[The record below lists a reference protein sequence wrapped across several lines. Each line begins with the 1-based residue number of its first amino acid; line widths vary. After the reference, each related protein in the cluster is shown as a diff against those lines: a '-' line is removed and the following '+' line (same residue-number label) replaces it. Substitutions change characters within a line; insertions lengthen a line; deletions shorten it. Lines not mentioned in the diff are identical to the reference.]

1 VTSLVQLA
9 VAGDVAEAEQLQE
22 LLSAAGIDSHL
33 EPAAEHDPEALDDPP
48 LKILVSESDLE
59 LAVDA
64 IDALSEADEELEAE
78 T

>member
-1 VTSLVQLA
+1 MTSLVQLA